1 MPERWPL
8 MVMFTGLARVAKKT
22 GFPVEEVPGW
32 KNTGHGGMDSCS
44 TIVIHHT
51 AGANNG
57 ADYNS
62 FGTVKNGRPG
72 LPGPLAQLGIGRVT
86 GKQIIFAAGRA
97 WHAGKV
103 GKTAH
108 DNSNAIGIEIENNGV
123 GEKYSDNTYNSAVA
137 LVGELVKEFKLDVDK
152 DVLGHKEIAVPKGR
166 KIDPSFSMGKF
177 RADVKS
183 YINGTIKPVASKPES
198 APKPV
203 VKPKP
208 APAKDKSG
216 SWPEKPLKV
225 TDKHTVES
233 DAAWRELMA
242 VIGYKDKDLGKNL
255 LAWLSDLEDPRT
267 GKGYYDLDEWVNDGV
282 MGSEGVKALQRKL
295 FDTKGDGGKPEHL
308 YFGKADGK
316 RLAKTVNAEINYLNL
331 KANRGIK

>member
-1 MPERWPL
+1 

-216 SWPEKPLKV
+216 SWPEKPLKA

-233 DAAWRELMA
+233 DAAWRELMTG
-242 VIGYKDKDLGKNL
+242 IGYKDKNLTTNLQRWLKKHGKYKGIIE
-255 LAWLSDLEDPRT
+255 ADH
-267 GKGYYDLDEWVNDGV
+267 GKKPVFGPMLVE
-282 MGSEGVKALQRKL
+282 ALQSFLK
-295 FDTKGDGGKPEHL
+295 DKGL
-308 YFGKADGK
+308 YKGILDGK
-316 RLAKTVNAEINYLNL
+316 RQAMTINAEINYLNL
-331 KANRGIK
+331 PANRGVK